1 MKRINLIISFLSLI
15 SLFSCNKISNSE
27 ENKIP
32 KENLLSTIYIASDLH
47 LFSNNLIDEN
57 KKKSI
62 TGDGR
67 IQEFDYQ
74 LVQSLVDEVN
84 SSHPNYLVLTGDLT
98 FNGEKDSHLEL
109 ISFLDKIDS
118 STKVL
123 VIPGNHDIN
132 NISSKSYLD
141 NKIDSVD
148 NISYEDFRNLYSKYG
163 YSNGISYDES
173 TLSYF
178 YKLDEN
184 TYGLCIDSTLSTF
197 NYEEGLNAIGGYLY
211 ESTFRWIEDNLSM
224 AKKQG
229 KRVISFMHHNLITH
243 NDLFET
249 LYTLS
254 NSEQLLELY
263 SQYDVNLNF
272 SGHLHIQSIK
282 SKIMNE
288 KKIYDVCNQSL
299 LDYGN
304 RYGVLNIYANCYE
317 YSSRRL
323 VNEELLEYSFNT
335 FYQKY
340 YDKSLSSFK
349 SSYPSNYQEL
359 LDFSSKINTYYFD
372 GDYQKIYQIKKART
386 KIAKYINSNKFDN
399 KYIKS
404 LMNLPNINQDQID
417 IYI

>member
-178 YKLDEN
+178 YKLD
-184 TYGLCIDSTLSTF
+184 
-197 NYEEGLNAIGGYLY
+197 
-211 ESTFRWIEDNLSM
+211 
-224 AKKQG
+224 
-229 KRVISFMHHNLITH
+229 
-243 NDLFET
+243 LFF
-249 LYTLS
+249 
-254 NSEQLLELY
+254 QLAVER
-263 SQYDVNLNF
+263 S
-272 SGHLHIQSIK
+272 
-282 SKIMNE
+282 
-288 KKIYDVCNQSL
+288 
-299 LDYGN
+299 
-304 RYGVLNIYANCYE
+304 
-317 YSSRRL
+317 
-323 VNEELLEYSFNT
+323 
-335 FYQKY
+335 
-340 YDKSLSSFK
+340 
-349 SSYPSNYQEL
+349 
-359 LDFSSKINTYYFD
+359 
-372 GDYQKIYQIKKART
+372 
-386 KIAKYINSNKFDN
+386 
-399 KYIKS
+399 
-404 LMNLPNINQDQID
+404 
-417 IYI
+417 